1 MYGAPIGSDGRSPVA
16 PPTSFSPGI
25 HGKGL
30 DGKVNSAPS
39 TWPSIDQ
46 LIAAVPVRPY
56 AFEAPKSFAGA
67 AGGNGVQYGI
77 LEYAGSIPKPHA
89 SGEAKFSLLK
99 GVLTDNEAA
108 QLLSM
113 CSQVLSEEIGSG
125 RARDLDSVDGRP
137 RFAVDIAEFGVLSSK
152 CAPDVRPL
160 VETALL
166 PLVRQKYDCPT
177 ASLSSAYFRRFVPEE
192 RRFVPPHYE
201 HGSFAVLVIA
211 LQEPTSYTGGFFVQG
226 SGKAF
231 MDRRF
236 IQLSRGDICLFQYDL
251 CHGVDVQEGSQLELV
266 LHFKDSPQAAAD
278 GTCPWY
284 WSLAKQNHPVGLYG
298 HALSLAAQNRF
309 SAAKDFLDKAC
320 EQDHVEALCTA
331 AEWCWEPPA
340 ESRLQESSASAVAL
354 WRRAAELGHCRSRS
368 RYGGLLLQGVPG
380 RLAQDLWEGK
390 RLLRLAFEQDDPDA
404 APGAFALLFHLG
416 HVLLQDGD
424 RDGATK
430 LLAACTKGHP
440 RACFQVAE
448 MYREGLQF
456 PKDVQQSIRYTK
468 WAAHQGDA
476 QALSNLGHMLING
489 MGVVKDEA
497 KAVRLF
503 RHAAKLGAAEGML
516 NYGLALLRG
525 SGGVKVDYQEALE
538 WAQKSAAWSRSPEEL
553 RSLGVRE
560 LRDLLRLEG
569 IDFSDC
575 VEKSDLIAR
584 AALHLPGVAE
594 PWDAAPEHTV
604 LLEPKK
610 LSREDIMRQR
620 AQAAAS
626 KPSGYGTAPVDA
638 VDTGAKE
645 PAVTWNEASGGPA
658 SQEKNQIPAA
668 KQDMKLVKT
677 SIEHRVSSTDAN
689 RELELRI
696 LAEQELRFSEVTSL
710 SQRCSTLQRE
720 RDQLQASFSNDVAR
734 LSVQLEEDKR
744 KMEECEVLRSE
755 AEAKQ
760 QASDALTKDQAQE
773 LKQCKAAIDEMM
785 CKRKEHTDMVSSQ
798 EQGTEQ
804 LDAFGADLLRRKELQ
819 RCRDVIHQL
828 KSEGSEQSSVMQSQ
842 QQATRCACCP
852 AKCRMMSCDNRD

>member
-1 MYGAPIGSDGRSPVA
+1 MQIMYGAPAGSDGRIPAA

-30 DGKVNSAPS
+30 DGKANSAPS

-56 AFEAPKSFAGA
+56 AFEAPKSFAGP

-89 SGEAKFSLLK
+89 SGEAKFSVLK

-113 CSQVLSEEIGSG
+113 CSQTLSEEIGSG

-211 LQEPTSYTGGFFVQG
+211 LQGPTSYTGGFFVQG

-266 LHFKDSPQAAAD
+266 LHFKDSPQAVAD
-278 GTCPWY
+278 GTFPWY
-284 WSLAKQNHPVGLYG
+284 WSLAKENHSAGLYG
-298 HALSLAAQNRF
+298 HALSLAVQNRF
-309 SAAKDFLDKAC
+309 SAAKEFLDKAC

-331 AEWCWEPPA
+331 AEWCWEPPT
-340 ESRLQESSASAVAL
+340 ESGLQESSASAVAL

-368 RYGGLLLQGVPG
+368 RYGGLLMQGVPG

-404 APGAFALLFHLG
+404 AFHLG
-416 HVLLQDGD
+416 HALLQDGD

-430 LLAACTKGHP
+430 LLAACAKGHP

-448 MYREGLQF
+448 MYREGQFQF

-503 RHAAKLGAAEGML
+503 RHAAKLSAAEGML

-538 WAQKSAAWSRSPEEL
+538 WAQKSAALGHGLAHQQLSMFFNAAKHPNPPARCVPSSMEEL

-610 LSREDIMRQR
+610 LSKEDIMRQR

-626 KPSGYGTAPVDA
+626 KPSGQGYGTAPVDT
-638 VDTGAKE
+638 VDKGANE
-645 PAVTWNEASGGPA
+645 PAVKLSEASGGPA
-658 SQEKNQIPAA
+658 SQEKEQMPAA
-668 KQDMKLVKT
+668 KQEGEPLPDVFELV
-677 SIEHRVSSTDAN
+677 D
-689 RELELRI
+689 
-696 LAEQELRFSEVTSL
+696 
-710 SQRCSTLQRE
+710 
-720 RDQLQASFSNDVAR
+720 
-734 LSVQLEEDKR
+734 
-744 KMEECEVLRSE
+744 
-755 AEAKQ
+755 
-760 QASDALTKDQAQE
+760 
-773 LKQCKAAIDEMM
+773 
-785 CKRKEHTDMVSSQ
+785 
-798 EQGTEQ
+798 
-804 LDAFGADLLRRKELQ
+804 
-819 RCRDVIHQL
+819 
-828 KSEGSEQSSVMQSQ
+828 
-842 QQATRCACCP
+842 
-852 AKCRMMSCDNRD
+852 